1 MDIVSFNGSNA
12 ELSSR
17 IRRKSDSVAHN
28 IAVLSSGNRIQ
39 RAKDDVAALSI
50 STGFSARISTMR
62 TITRGMAEAASLLQ
76 IAETGQRNIQDALLR
91 MKAVS
96 VMAYSGS
103 VSSQERHF
111 LNLEFQQLKAEI
123 DRIANTTNFNGIPLL
138 NRKSIPYDPLPV
150 PGETVTGTLAGE
162 SVEGSLGDDT
172 IDPGFGNDTVYGGDG
187 SDIIN
192 STGLAPGLQ
201 GSIYASAVNIN
212 TLAQAETLVAAAP
225 APDATFTATDIDYPN
240 GTPPNTATGTVG
252 NFLGVDG
259 ASISAP
265 ALLPSALNR
274 MVFVFDGY
282 LYVTTAGPYSFTVGS
297 DDGFQ
302 LDIDGAMV
310 TDYPNLRGFA
320 NTTGNA
326 VLGAGY
332 HTIRLIYWE
341 NLAQEGLR
349 MTSSLTGGATVGV
362 NVLLSA
368 SGNGQVDGNDR
379 YDGGSGKDIVTFDGN
394 RSDYSITEIGAFT
407 FQITDNRPGSPNGTD
422 ILTNVEIARFADE
435 DYILDPT
442 YDARQLTRP
451 IIQFIISE
459 EGSKTLDIDLLP
471 VTLDEIFTDP
481 DSLNVLTAEAAAEAQ
496 EAVDSAVDI
505 VASRRAYAGSKQA
518 QTDIISTVTELNM
531 RNEDFSRA
539 VLADADITNVS
550 TQFAQAL
557 VQQDMAVSLAA
568 QTNRLRSETILD
580 VIQRGRDATRQM
592 VTGVPVTQNG
602 QL

>member
-1 MDIVSFNGSNA
+1 MDIVSFNGSGA
-12 ELSSR
+12 EMSAR

-39 RAKDDVAALSI
+39 RAKDDISSLSI
-50 STGFSARISTMR
+50 STGLSARISTMR

-76 IAETGQRNIQDALLR
+76 IAETGLKNIQDALLR
-91 MKAVS
+91 MKAIS
-96 VMAYSGS
+96 VMANSGS
-103 VSSQERHF
+103 VSVQERHF

-123 DRIANTTNFNGIPLL
+123 DRIANTTNFNSIPLL
-138 NRKSIPYDPLPV
+138 NRKSIPYVPPPV
-150 PGETVTGTLAGE
+150 PGDTITGTLANE
-162 SVEGSLGDDT
+162 TLDATLGDDT
-172 IDPGFGNDTVYGGDG
+172 IDPSFGNDTVYGGDG
-187 SDIIN
+187 SDIFN
-192 STGLAPGLQ
+192 SSGLAPGLQ
-201 GSIYASAVNIN
+201 GSIYTSVAAIN
-212 TLAQAETLVAAAP
+212 TLAQAEAVVTAAS
-225 APDATFTATDIDYPN
+225 APDATFFATEIDYPN
-240 GTPPNTATGTVG
+240 GTPPNAATSTLG

-265 ALLPSALNR
+265 ALLPTALTR

-282 LYVTTAGPYSFTVGS
+282 LNVGTAGTYSFTVGS

-302 LDIDGAMV
+302 LDIDGVMV
-310 TDYPNLRGFA
+310 TNFPALRGFA

-326 VLGAGY
+326 TLNAGY

-362 NVLLSA
+362 NVLLAA

-379 YDGGSGKDIVTFDGN
+379 YDGGNGKDVVVFDGN
-394 RSDYSITEIGAFT
+394 RSDYTITEMGAFT

-422 ILTNVEIARFADE
+422 ILTNVEIARFADM
-435 DYILDPT
+435 DYPLDIG

-451 IIQFIISE
+451 IIPFIISE

-481 DSLNVLTAEAAAEAQ
+481 TSLNVLTAEAAADAQ
-496 EAVDSAVDI
+496 EALDAAVDI
-505 VASRRAYAGSKQA
+505 VTSRRAYAGSKQV
-518 QTDIISTVTELNM
+518 QTDIISTVTEMNM
-531 RNEDFSRA
+531 QNENFSRA
-539 VLADADITNVS
+539 VLADADITKVS

-557 VQQDMAVSLAA
+557 VQQEMAVSLAA

-580 VIQRGRDATRQM
+580 VIQRGRDATRQL
-592 VTGVPVTQNG
+592 VTGIPVTQSG
-602 QL
+602 